1 MENFPFP
8 FYIVLRDVN
17 NLTMVMIEALK
28 QWFDLVSRVF

>member
-17 NLTMVMIEALK
+17 NLTLVMIEALK
-28 QWFDLVSRVF
+28 QWFDLVSRV